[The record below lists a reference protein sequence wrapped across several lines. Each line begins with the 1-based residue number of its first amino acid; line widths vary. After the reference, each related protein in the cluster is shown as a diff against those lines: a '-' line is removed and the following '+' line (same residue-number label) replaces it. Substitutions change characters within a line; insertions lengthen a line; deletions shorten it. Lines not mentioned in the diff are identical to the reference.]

1 MNRREATEE
10 ENDALDQLFDFAIEH
25 RAEEVRQTLDEI
37 EEGEG
42 MGECASFS
50 ESRLVTC
57 HFFL

>member
-10 ENDALDQLFDFAIEH
+10 ENDALDQLFAFAIEH

-42 MGECASFS
+42 MEECA
-50 ESRLVTC
+50 EAPY
-57 HFFL
+57 